1 MARSEHGLL
10 RTTGRP
16 GPCINGPGEGPFST
30 AQVARTTPGQ
40 QCKTL
45 ALPFLL
51 RLAVAG
57 SQLVPV
63 VLLEAVPISIRCV
76 QSQLKSIRAGFTM
89 TLVDFIDVS
98 SDEEIQ
104 KGHELDLGTNFID
117 LSRDD
122 KPTWEHRGVC
132 GQGHAAHHQA
142 LPCDPTVFIST
153 DEGSQQDLEP
163 GNAAEAAASFLVT
176 ENEGVGTATSLN
188 FHQSSTAVIS
198 PCKEYRV
205 ASQTA
210 AHGAISTSPKAPTP
224 ETPSRRK
231 TKDKS
236 QQKNKMRSS
245 SVETSSSNRGCS
257 LLVDSPF
264 SEAPSTTWSSPR
276 LKKKHEGNHN
286 KSMIDLA
293 VELKSSTDPL
303 GETTSVR
310 RKQKDKSQQKNKMCS
325 SSVETTPSKRGC
337 SLLVDSRFSEADAV
351 AAQAEEVD
359 QTGSLVANP

>member
-1 MARSEHGLL
+1 MTSA
-10 RTTGRP
+10 
-16 GPCINGPGEGPFST
+16 
-30 AQVARTTPGQ
+30 PGQ

-45 ALPFLL
+45 ALRFLL

-63 VLLEAVPISIRCV
+63 VLLEAVPISIRV
-76 QSQLKSIRAGFTM
+76 FEDLIRRQAPSGFTM

-224 ETPSRRK
+224 ETPSTTWRSPRLKKRHEDSHDKSCLLCRKTTSGRRK

-303 GETTSVR
+303 WETTSVR